1 MTQSE
6 RVRRDH
12 AWQKIQSSE
21 YATQENGVEWLE
33 ICIRCHAD
41 RCMAKRTNGQVLVLR
56 TQPDPLPEQCVRR

>member
-6 RVRRDH
+6 RVCRDH

-33 ICIRCHAD
+33 ICIHRHAD
-41 RCMAKRTNGQVLVLR
+41 RCMAKRTNGQILVLS
-56 TQPDPLPEQCVRR
+56 TQPDLLPE